1 MEPTPYVD
9 QHSVTAAAPPEAVW
23 DAAREHLDVPL
34 RGAAGRYARL
44 VGVEGDRLFTVQTA
58 ERPVLLGLVGRHR
71 FSRYSLTLTVR
82 PIGPGRSTVTAHTS
96 AVFPGVAGRL
106 YRLVV
111 IDSRAHV
118 LVTRW
123 LLRRIARAAEGR

>member
-1 MEPTPYVD
+1 MEPTPFVD
-9 QHSVTAAAPPEAVW
+9 QHTVTAAATPEAVW
-23 DAAREHLDVPL
+23 DAARRRLDAPL
-34 RGAAGRYARL
+34 RGVAGRYARM
-44 VGVEGDRLFTVQTA
+44 VGVEGDRPFTVQTA

-82 PIGPGRSTVTAHTS
+82 PVGAGRSTVTAHTS
-96 AVFPGVAGRL
+96 AVFPGVAGRI
-106 YRLVV
+106 YRLLV

-123 LLRRIARAAEGR
+123 LLRGIARAAERR

>member
-1 MEPTPYVD
+1 MEPAPFVD
-9 QHSVTAAAPPEAVW
+9 QHTVTAAASPEAVW
-23 DAAREHLDVPL
+23 DAARSRFDAPL
-34 RGAAGRYARL
+34 RGTAARYARL
-44 VGVEGDRLFTVQTA
+44 VGVEGGRPFAVQTA

-82 PIGPGRSTVTAHTS
+82 PVGSGRSTITAHTS

-111 IDSRAHV
+111 VDSRAHV
-118 LVTRW
+118 LATRW
-123 LLRRIARAAEGR
+123 LLRGIARAAEQS

>member
-1 MEPTPYVD
+1 MEPTPFVD
-9 QHSVTAAAPPEAVW
+9 QHTVTAAAPPEAVW
-23 DAAREHLDVPL
+23 DAARARFDAPL
-34 RGAAGRYARL
+34 RGTAARYARL
-44 VGVEGDRLFTVQTA
+44 VGVEGDRPFAVQTA

-82 PIGPGRSTVTAHTS
+82 PIGAGRSTVTAHTS
-96 AVFPGVAGRL
+96 AVFPGFAGRF
-106 YRLVV
+106 YRLLV

-123 LLRRIARAAEGR
+123 LLRRIARAAEQR